1 MPDAEDLA
9 SMYGTSYGS
18 CSGPDSVADPK
29 EPGWVLEWLE
39 RLPPG
44 SFVDYGCAGGEL
56 LVAAAALGWSV
67 LGVELAPEVVKE
79 TAERTGLP
87 VLTVEDALDKLER
100 LERGSLAD
108 VLHVGDVL
116 EHLTDLDREMPRIL
130 SLLRRGGLLLAQGPL
145 EANGNLFTWT
155 LRLARSLRGH
165 RPIEMPPY
173 HVVLATVEGQW
184 ALFRRFELTAVEE
197 RVTEVSW
204 PAPDRL
210 SPHDLA
216 RPKRVGLFSLR
227 LASRALSRVSSD
239 RWGNRY
245 RYAGRHD

>member
-1 MPDAEDLA
+1 
-9 SMYGTSYGS
+9 MYGTSYGCS
-18 CSGPDSVADPK
+18 SGPDSVADPK
-29 EPGWVLEWLE
+29 ESGWVLEWLE

-56 LVAAAALGWSV
+56 LVEAAARGWKALGI
-67 LGVELAPEVVKE
+67 ELTREVAEE
-79 TAERTGLP
+79 TSLRTGLP
-87 VLTVEDALDKLER
+87 VSTVEDALGQ
-100 LERGSLAD
+100 LERGPLAD
-108 VLHVGDVL
+108 VLHLGDVL
-116 EHLTDLDREMPRIL
+116 EHLTDLDREMPCIL
-130 SLLRRGGLLLAQGPL
+130 SLLRRGGLFLAQGPL

-155 LRLARSLRGH
+155 LRMARALKRR
-165 RPIEMPPY
+165 RPVEMPPY

-184 ALFRRFELTAVEE
+184 ALFRRFGLTAVEE

-210 SPHDLA
+210 SSRDLA
-216 RPKRVGLFSLR
+216 RPKSVGLFCLR

-245 RYAGRHD
+245 RYAGRHG